1 MSVLTLVLGAV
12 AGIFAQERWNLALRL
27 RAAWTRFR
35 NR

>member
-1 MSVLTLVLGAV
+1 MSVLTFILGAV

-27 RAAWTRFR
+27 RAAWARIR